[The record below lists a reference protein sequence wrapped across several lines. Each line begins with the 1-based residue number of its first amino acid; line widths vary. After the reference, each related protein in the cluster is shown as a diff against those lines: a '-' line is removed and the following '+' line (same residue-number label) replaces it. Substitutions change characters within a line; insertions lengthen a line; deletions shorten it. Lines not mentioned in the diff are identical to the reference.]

1 MTYSYQRWADFGPE
15 GISPNE
21 ITLDYHPERKYTLSS
36 KTTEAVTETWT
47 ALIDTD
53 EELFDAPSFNLC
65 GVTGLRLQL
74 GPTRFRDHRVR
85 RALLSS
91 DDRVPRTYSE
101 SVTEE
106 LHDAI
111 HLLSSFVA
119 VVANGHL
126 CLGIKPEGP
135 EDAPFLS
142 LPGSGYLD
150 RDLDMEDDTVKSTE
164 QVIGRELHE
173 ELGLRLNDASVR
185 CLGVFE
191 DTALDSHL
199 NPALFSV
206 VETEQTPEMVRERAR
221 TAPDRDEFT
230 DLAFLPIEGDVLSA
244 LVARALPSE
253 SQGRLPATL
262 PFDDVGRL
270 SHKTL
275 LMLLLLGRAFEGTA
289 WFENQWSRF
298 DAYTFEPTVK

>member
-15 GISPNE
+15 GLPPSE
-21 ITLDYHPERKYTLSS
+21 ITLDYQPERKYTLSS
-36 KTTEAVTETWT
+36 KTSKAVTETWG
-47 ALIDTD
+47 ALTDTD
-53 EELFDAPSFNLC
+53 EEMFDAPSLNLR
-65 GVTGLRLQL
+65 GVAGLRLQL

-85 RALLSS
+85 RALLSG
-91 DDRVPRTYSE
+91 DDSVPRTYCE
-101 SVTEE
+101 SVTHE
-106 LHDAI
+106 LHDAV

-135 EDAPFLS
+135 KDAPFLS

-150 RDLDMEDDTVKSTE
+150 RDLDMAGGTVKSTE
-164 QVIGRELHE
+164 QVIGRELRE
-173 ELGLRLNDASVR
+173 ELGLMISDASVR
-185 CLGVFE
+185 SLGVFE
-191 DTALDSHL
+191 DTAPDSHL

-206 VETEQTPEMVRERAR
+206 VETEQTSDMVRKRAR

-230 DLAFLPIEGDVLSA
+230 DLAFLPVEGAVLSA

-253 SQGRLPATL
+253 SQGSLPASI

-275 LMLLLLGRAFEGTA
+275 LMLMLLGRDFEGTA
-289 WFENQWSRF
+289 WFEDQWTRF
-298 DAYTFEPTVK
+298 DACTFEDTLK